1 MIATALDWLTED
13 VRRTLAHI
21 RSPDKEGNLRQVEVH
36 KQRLRKPAKL
46 ANATAELSLVPYALV
61 KYLNFQIRDSRFYV
75 YFLLTFGVND
85 EGAEFQERGI
95 DEILMQDAVLTRF
108 MEQPELGPPM
118 VREEFGEDTQR
129 TTLGPIR
136 FVAEGANGANLIEDT
151 APYSAGGLIL
161 TFELPMI
168 QQPKGWGYA

>member
-1 MIATALDWLTED
+1 MIATVLEWLTQD
-13 VRRTLAHI
+13 VRRILKEF
-21 RSPDKEGNLRQVEVH
+21 RSPDKEGTLRAVEVH

-46 ANATAELSLVPYALV
+46 VASAGELSLVPYALV
-61 KYLNFQIRDSRFYV
+61 KYLNFQIQDGRLYA
-75 YFLLTFGVND
+75 YFLITVGVND
-85 EGAEFQERGI
+85 EGYELQERGV
-95 DEILMQDAVLTRF
+95 DEILMQDAILTRF

-118 VREEFGEDTQR
+118 VREEFGKDTQR

-151 APYSAGGLIL
+151 PPYGAGGLVL
-161 TFELPMI
+161 TFELPII